1 MKIVMLDG
9 DTLPVSLPTEKQNA
23 DWEIR
28 AQTSVSEIV
37 SALTGATVAI
47 TNKVPLRADTLKLLP
62 DLRFIC
68 VAATGYDCIDLDA
81 CRTRGIVVSNVPG
94 YSTQSVSEAV
104 IAAIFALR
112 RQMMAYASN
121 TRIDWPQAQHFCLH
135 RQPIGDIGGAMLGIV
150 GKGDIGQ
157 AVGRL
162 AKALGMQVQY
172 AERKGSD
179 RVREGYVSFEQML
192 ATSDIISLHCPLSD
206 STRQM
211 IDRHALEKMKSHTL
225 LINTARGG
233 LINEADL
240 AKALKQGVIG
250 GAALDVLSSEPPAP
264 DNLLLA
270 DLPTLLLTPHIA
282 WASRSGVENLVTGV
296 MANIAA
302 FMQGEPVN
310 VVSQALRK

>member
-1 MKIVMLDG
+1 M
-9 DTLPVSLPTEKQNA
+9 
-23 DWEIR
+23 R
-28 AQTSVSEIV
+28 AQTPAEGIV
-37 SALTGATVAI
+37 SSLAGATVAI
-47 TNKVPLRADTLKLLP
+47 TNKVPLRADTLKQLP
-62 DLRFIC
+62 ELRFIC
-68 VAATGYDCIDLDA
+68 VAATGYDCVDLDA
-81 CRTRGIVVSNVPG
+81 CRERGIVVSNVPG

-112 RQMMAYASN
+112 RKVMAYASN

-135 RQPIGDIGGAMLGIV
+135 RQPIADIGGATLGIA
-150 GKGDIGQ
+150 GKGDIGL

-192 ATSDIISLHCPLSD
+192 ATSDIISLHCPLSE

-211 IDRHALEKMKSHTL
+211 IDRQALEKMKPHAL

-240 AKALKQGVIG
+240 ADALKQAVIG
-250 GAALDVLSSEPPAP
+250 GAALDVLSSEPPAI
-264 DNLLLA
+264 DNPLLA
-270 DLPTLLLTPHIA
+270 DLPNLLLTPHIA
-282 WASRSGVENLVTGV
+282 WASRSGVDNLVTGV

-302 FMQGEPVN
+302 FIQGAPVN
-310 VVSQALRK
+310 VVN

>member
-9 DTLPVSLPTEKQNA
+9 DTLPVPLPTDQQQA
-23 DWEIR
+23 DWEMR
-28 AQTSVSEIV
+28 AQTPADDIV
-37 SALTGATVAI
+37 SSLAGATVAI
-47 TNKVPLRADTLKLLP
+47 TNKVPLRADTLQQLP
-62 DLRFIC
+62 ELRFIC

-81 CRTRGIVVSNVPG
+81 CRARGIVVSNVPG

-104 IAAIFALR
+104 IAAIFTLR
-112 RQMMAYASN
+112 RQLMAYASN
-121 TRIDWPQAQHFCLH
+121 TRIDWPQAKHFCVH
-135 RQPIGDIGGAMLGIV
+135 HQPIGDIGGATLGIA

-162 AKALGMQVQY
+162 AQALGMQVQY
-172 AERKGSD
+172 AERKGSE
-179 RVREGYVSFEQML
+179 RVRDGYVSFEQML

-211 IDRHALEKMKSHTL
+211 IDREALDKMKPQAL

-240 AKALKQGVIG
+240 AAALKQGLIG

-264 DNLLLA
+264 DNPLLA

-282 WASRSGVENLVTGV
+282 WASRSGVENLVAGV

-302 FMQGEPVN
+302 FIQGEPIN
-310 VVSQALRK
+310 VVS

>member
-9 DTLPVSLPTEKQNA
+9 DTLPVHLPTGQQQA

-28 AQTSVSEIV
+28 AQTPADDIV
-37 SALTGATVAI
+37 SSLAGATVAI
-47 TNKVPLRADTLKLLP
+47 TNKVPLRADTLQQLP
-62 DLRFIC
+62 ELRFIC

-81 CRTRGIVVSNVPG
+81 CRARGIVVSNVPG

-112 RQMMAYASN
+112 RQLMAYASN
-121 TRIDWPQAQHFCLH
+121 TRIDWPLAKHFCVH
-135 RQPIGDIGGAMLGIV
+135 HQPIGDIGGATLGIA

-162 AKALGMQVQY
+162 AQALGMQVQY
-172 AERKGSD
+172 AERKGSE
-179 RVREGYVSFEQML
+179 RVRDGYVSFEQML

-211 IDRHALEKMKSHTL
+211 IDREALDKMKPQAL

-240 AKALKQGVIG
+240 AAALKQGLIG

-264 DNLLLA
+264 DNPLLA

-282 WASRSGVENLVTGV
+282 WASRSGVENLVAGV

-302 FMQGEPVN
+302 FIQGEPIN
-310 VVSQALRK
+310 VVN

>member
-9 DTLPVSLPTEKQNA
+9 DTLPVPLPTGQQHA
-23 DWEIR
+23 DWEMR
-28 AQTSVSEIV
+28 AQTPAEGIV
-37 SALTGATVAI
+37 SSLAGATVAI
-47 TNKVPLRADTLKLLP
+47 TNKVPLRADTLQQLP
-62 DLRFIC
+62 ELRFIC

-81 CRTRGIVVSNVPG
+81 CRARGIVVSNVPG

-112 RQMMAYASN
+112 RQLMAYASN
-121 TRIDWPQAQHFCLH
+121 TRIDWPQAKHFCVH
-135 RQPIGDIGGAMLGIV
+135 HQPIGDIGGATLGIA

-162 AKALGMQVQY
+162 AQALGMQVQY
-172 AERKGSD
+172 AERKGSE
-179 RVREGYVSFEQML
+179 RVRDGYISFEQML

-206 STRQM
+206 STCQM
-211 IDRHALEKMKSHTL
+211 IDREALSQMKPQAL

-240 AKALKQGVIG
+240 AAALKQGLIG

-264 DNLLLA
+264 ENPLLA

-282 WASRSGVENLVTGV
+282 WASRSGVENLVAGV
-296 MANIAA
+296 MTNIAA
-302 FMQGEPVN
+302 FIQGEPMN
-310 VVSQALRK
+310 VVS

>member
-9 DTLPVSLPTEKQNA
+9 DSLPVPLPIGQQQA

-28 AQTSVSEIV
+28 AQTSISDIV
-37 SALTGATVAI
+37 SSLTGATVAI
-47 TNKVPLRADTLKLLP
+47 TNKVPLRADTLKQLP
-62 DLRFIC
+62 ELRFIC

-81 CRTRGIVVSNVPG
+81 CRERGIVVSNVPG

-135 RQPIGDIGGAMLGIV
+135 RQPIADIGGATLGIA
-150 GKGDIGQ
+150 GKGDIGM

-162 AKALGMQVQY
+162 AKSLGMQVQY

-211 IDRHALEKMKSHTL
+211 IDRQAQEKMKPHAL

-240 AKALKQGVIG
+240 ADALKQGVIG
-250 GAALDVLSSEPPAP
+250 GAALDVLSSEPPAI
-264 DNLLLA
+264 DNPLLG
-270 DLPTLLLTPHIA
+270 DLTNLLLTPHIA
-282 WASRSGVENLVTGV
+282 WASCSGVENLVTGV

-302 FMQGEPVN
+302 FIQGEPVN
-310 VVSQALRK
+310 VVS

>member
-9 DTLPVSLPTEKQNA
+9 DTLPVPLPTGQHQA
-23 DWEIR
+23 DWEMR
-28 AQTSVSEIV
+28 AQTPADDIV
-37 SALTGATVAI
+37 SSLAGATVAI
-47 TNKVPLRADTLKLLP
+47 TNKVPLRADTLQQLP
-62 DLRFIC
+62 ELRFIC

-81 CRTRGIVVSNVPG
+81 CRARGIVVSNVPG

-112 RQMMAYASN
+112 RQLMAYASN
-121 TRIDWPQAQHFCLH
+121 TRIDWPQAKHFCVH
-135 RQPIGDIGGAMLGIV
+135 HQPIGDIGGATLGIA

-162 AKALGMQVQY
+162 AQALGMQVQY
-172 AERKGSD
+172 AERKGSE
-179 RVREGYVSFEQML
+179 RVRDGYISFEQML

-211 IDRHALEKMKSHTL
+211 IDREALDKMKPQAL

-240 AKALKQGVIG
+240 AAALKQGLIG

-264 DNLLLA
+264 DNPLLA

-282 WASRSGVENLVTGV
+282 WASRSGVENLVAGV

-302 FMQGEPVN
+302 FIQGEPIN
-310 VVSQALRK
+310 VVS

>member
-9 DTLPVSLPTEKQNA
+9 DTLPVSLPTGQQHA

-28 AQTSVSEIV
+28 AQTSTSDIV
-37 SALTGATVAI
+37 SALKGATVAI
-47 TNKVPLRADTLKLLP
+47 TNKVPLRADTLAHLP
-62 DLRFIC
+62 ELRFIC

-81 CRTRGIVVSNVPG
+81 CSARGIVVSNVPG

-112 RQMMAYASN
+112 RHTLSYTSH
-121 TRIDWPQAQHFCLH
+121 TRTDWPQAEHFCLH
-135 RQPIGDIGGAMLGIV
+135 RQPIGDIGGTTLGIA

-162 AKALGMQVQY
+162 AQALGMQVQY
-172 AERKGSD
+172 AERKGSE

-192 ATSDIISLHCPLSD
+192 ATSDMISLHCPLSD
-206 STRQM
+206 STREM
-211 IDRHALEKMKSHTL
+211 IDREALEKMKPHAL

-240 AKALKQGVIG
+240 AAALAQGTIG
-250 GAALDVLSSEPPAP
+250 GAALDVLSSEPPSA
-264 DNLLLA
+264 DNPLLA
-270 DLPTLLLTPHIA
+270 ELPNLLLTPHIA
-282 WASRSGVENLVTGV
+282 WASHSGVDNLVTGV

-302 FMQGEPVN
+302 FIQGEPVN
-310 VVSQALRK
+310 VVN

>member
-9 DTLPVSLPTEKQNA
+9 GTLPVPLPTGQQQA
-23 DWEIR
+23 VWEIR
-28 AQTSVSEIV
+28 AQTPADDIV
-37 SALTGATVAI
+37 SSLAGATVAI
-47 TNKVPLRADTLKLLP
+47 TNKVPLRADTLQQLP
-62 DLRFIC
+62 ELRFIC

-112 RQMMAYASN
+112 RQLMAYASN
-121 TRIDWPQAQHFCLH
+121 TRIDWPQAKHFCVH
-135 RQPIGDIGGAMLGIV
+135 HQPIGDIGGATLGIV

-162 AKALGMQVQY
+162 AQALGMQVQY
-172 AERKGSD
+172 AERKGSE
-179 RVREGYVSFEQML
+179 RVRDGYVSFEQML

-206 STRQM
+206 ITRQM
-211 IDRHALEKMKSHTL
+211 IDREALDKMKPQAL

-240 AKALKQGVIG
+240 AAALKQGLIG

-264 DNLLLA
+264 DNPLLA
-270 DLPTLLLTPHIA
+270 ALPTLLLTPHIA
-282 WASRSGVENLVTGV
+282 WASRSGVENLVAGV

-302 FMQGEPVN
+302 FIQGEPIN
-310 VVSQALRK
+310 VVS

>member
-9 DTLPVSLPTEKQNA
+9 DTLPVSLPTRQQQA

-28 AQTSVSEIV
+28 TQTPVSDIV
-37 SALTGATVAI
+37 SSLTGATVAI
-47 TNKVPLRADTLKLLP
+47 TNKVPLRADTLAQLP
-62 DLRFIC
+62 ELRFIC
-68 VAATGYDCIDLDA
+68 VAATGYDCVDLNA
-81 CRTRGIVVSNVPG
+81 CRERGIVVSNVPG

-112 RQMMAYASN
+112 RQIMAYAVN

-135 RQPIGDIGGAMLGIV
+135 RQPIGDIGGATLGIA
-150 GKGDIGQ
+150 GRGNIGQ
-157 AVGRL
+157 AVGSL
-162 AKALGMQVQY
+162 AQALGMKVQY

-179 RVREGYVSFEQML
+179 SVREGYVSFEQML

-211 IDRHALEKMKSHTL
+211 IDRDALEKMKPHAL

-240 AKALKQGVIG
+240 AEVLKQGLIG
-250 GAALDVLSSEPPAP
+250 GAALDVLSSEPPSA
-264 DNLLLA
+264 DNPLLA
-270 DLPTLLLTPHIA
+270 DLPNLLLTPHIA
-282 WASRSGVENLVTGV
+282 WASRSGVENLVSGV

-302 FMQGEPVN
+302 FIQGEPIN
-310 VVSQALRK
+310 VVS

>member
-9 DTLPVSLPTEKQNA
+9 DTLPVPLPTGQQQA
-23 DWEIR
+23 DWEMR
-28 AQTSVSEIV
+28 AQTPADDIV
-37 SALTGATVAI
+37 SSLAGATVAI
-47 TNKVPLRADTLKLLP
+47 TNKVPLRADTLQQLP
-62 DLRFIC
+62 ELRFIC

-81 CRTRGIVVSNVPG
+81 CRARGIVVSNVPG

-112 RQMMAYASN
+112 RQLMAYASN
-121 TRIDWPQAQHFCLH
+121 TRIDWPQAKHFCVH
-135 RQPIGDIGGAMLGIV
+135 HQPIGDIGGATLGIA

-162 AKALGMQVQY
+162 AQALGMQVQY
-172 AERKGSD
+172 AERKGSE
-179 RVREGYVSFEQML
+179 RVRDGYISFEQML

-206 STRQM
+206 SIRQM
-211 IDRHALEKMKSHTL
+211 IDREALDKMKPQAL

-240 AKALKQGVIG
+240 AAALKQGLIG

-264 DNLLLA
+264 DNPLLA

-282 WASRSGVENLVTGV
+282 WASRSGVENLVAGV

-302 FMQGEPVN
+302 FIQGEPIN
-310 VVSQALRK
+310 VVS

>member
-9 DTLPVSLPTEKQNA
+9 DTLPVSLPTGQQQA
-23 DWEIR
+23 AWEIR
-28 AQTSVSEIV
+28 AQTPVSDIV
-37 SALTGATVAI
+37 SALSGATIAI
-47 TNKVPLRADTLKLLP
+47 TNKVPLRADTLAQLP
-62 DLRFIC
+62 ELRFIC
-68 VAATGYDCIDLDA
+68 VSATGYDCIDLNA
-81 CRTRGIVVSNVPG
+81 CRDRGIVVSNVPG

-104 IAAIFALR
+104 FAAIFALR
-112 RQMMAYASN
+112 RQIMAYAVN

-135 RQPIGDIGGAMLGIV
+135 HQPIGDIGGTTLGIA

-162 AKALGMQVQY
+162 AQTLGMKVQY
-172 AERKGSD
+172 AERKGSE

-192 ATSDIISLHCPLSD
+192 TTSDIISLHCPLSD

-211 IDRHALEKMKSHTL
+211 IDREALAKMKPHAL

-240 AKALKQGVIG
+240 AESLKQGQIG
-250 GAALDVLSSEPPAP
+250 GAALDVLSSEPPSA
-264 DNLLLA
+264 DNPLLA
-270 DLPTLLLTPHIA
+270 DLPNLLLTPHIA

-302 FMQGEPVN
+302 FIQDEPVN
-310 VVSQALRK
+310 VVS

>member
-9 DTLPVSLPTEKQNA
+9 DTLPLSLPTGQQQA
-23 DWEIR
+23 DWAIR
-28 AQTSVSEIV
+28 AQTPVSDIV
-37 SALTGATVAI
+37 SALSGATVAI
-47 TNKVPLRADTLKLLP
+47 TNKVPLRADTLALLP
-62 DLRFIC
+62 ELRFIC
-68 VAATGYDCIDLDA
+68 VAATGYDCIDLNA
-81 CRTRGIVVSNVPG
+81 CRARGIVVSNVPG

-112 RQMMAYASN
+112 RQIVAYAVN

-135 RQPIGDIGGAMLGIV
+135 RQPIGDIGGATLGIV

-162 AKALGMQVQY
+162 VQALGMKVQY
-172 AERKGSD
+172 AERKGSE

-192 ATSDIISLHCPLSD
+192 ATSDIISLHCPLTD

-211 IDRHALEKMKSHTL
+211 IDREALAKMKPHAL

-240 AKALKQGVIG
+240 AEALKQGQMG
-250 GAALDVLSSEPPAP
+250 GAALDVLSSEPPSA
-264 DNLLLA
+264 DNPLLA
-270 DLPTLLLTPHIA
+270 DLHNLLLTPHIA
-282 WASRSGVENLVTGV
+282 WASRSGVDNLVTGV

-302 FMQGEPVN
+302 FIQGEPVN
-310 VVSQALRK
+310 VVS

>member
-9 DTLPVSLPTEKQNA
+9 DTLPVSLPTRQQQA

-28 AQTSVSEIV
+28 TQTPVSDIV
-37 SALTGATVAI
+37 SSLTGATVAI
-47 TNKVPLRADTLKLLP
+47 TNKVPLRADTLAQLP
-62 DLRFIC
+62 ELRFIC
-68 VAATGYDCIDLDA
+68 VAATGYDCVDLNA
-81 CRTRGIVVSNVPG
+81 CRERGIVVSNVPG

-112 RQMMAYASN
+112 RQIMAYAVN

-135 RQPIGDIGGAMLGIV
+135 RQPIGDIGGVALGIA
-150 GKGDIGQ
+150 GRGDIGQ

-162 AKALGMQVQY
+162 AQALGMKVQY

-179 RVREGYVSFEQML
+179 SVREGYVSFEQML
-192 ATSDIISLHCPLSD
+192 ATSDIVSLHCPLSD

-211 IDRHALEKMKSHTL
+211 IDRDALEKMKPHAL

-233 LINEADL
+233 LINEANL
-240 AKALKQGVIG
+240 AEALKQGLIG
-250 GAALDVLSSEPPAP
+250 GAALDVLSSEPPSA
-264 DNLLLA
+264 DNPLLA
-270 DLPTLLLTPHIA
+270 DLPNLLLTPHIA

-302 FMQGEPVN
+302 FIQGEPIN
-310 VVSQALRK
+310 VVS

>member
-9 DTLPVSLPTEKQNA
+9 DTLPVSLPTGQQQA
-23 DWEIR
+23 DWEVR
-28 AQTSVSEIV
+28 EQTPVSDIV
-37 SALTGATVAI
+37 SSLSGATVAI
-47 TNKVPLRADTLKLLP
+47 TNKVPLRADTLAQLP
-62 DLRFIC
+62 ELRFIC
-68 VAATGYDCIDLDA
+68 IAATGYDCVDLNA
-81 CRTRGIVVSNVPG
+81 CRERGIVVSNVPG

-112 RQMMAYASN
+112 RQIMAYAVN

-135 RQPIGDIGGAMLGIV
+135 RQPIGDIGGATLGIA
-150 GKGDIGQ
+150 GRGDIGQ

-162 AKALGMQVQY
+162 AQALGMQVQY

-179 RVREGYVSFEQML
+179 SVREGYVSFEQML

-211 IDRHALEKMKSHTL
+211 IDREALEKMKPHAL

-240 AKALKQGVIG
+240 AEALEQGLIG
-250 GAALDVLSSEPPAP
+250 GAALDVLSSEPPSA
-264 DNLLLA
+264 DNPLLA
-270 DLPTLLLTPHIA
+270 DLPNLLLTPHIA

-302 FMQGEPVN
+302 FIQGEPVN
-310 VVSQALRK
+310 VVS

>member
-9 DTLPVSLPTEKQNA
+9 DTLPVPLPTGQLQA

-28 AQTSVSEIV
+28 AQTPADDIV
-37 SALTGATVAI
+37 SSLTGATVAI
-47 TNKVPLRADTLKLLP
+47 TNKVPLRADTLQQLP
-62 DLRFIC
+62 ELRFIC

-81 CRTRGIVVSNVPG
+81 CRARGIVVSNVPG

-112 RQMMAYASN
+112 RQLMAYASN
-121 TRIDWPQAQHFCLH
+121 TRIDWPQAKHFCVH
-135 RQPIGDIGGAMLGIV
+135 HQPIGDIGGATLGIA

-162 AKALGMQVQY
+162 AQALGMQVQY
-172 AERKGSD
+172 AERKGSE
-179 RVREGYVSFEQML
+179 RVRDGYVSFEQML

-211 IDRHALEKMKSHTL
+211 IDREALDKMKPQAL

-233 LINEADL
+233 LINESDL
-240 AKALKQGVIG
+240 AAALKQGQIG

-264 DNLLLA
+264 DNPLLA
-270 DLPTLLLTPHIA
+270 DLPALLLTPHIA
-282 WASRSGVENLVTGV
+282 WASRSGVENLVAGV

-302 FMQGEPVN
+302 FIQGEPIN
-310 VVSQALRK
+310 VVS

>member
-9 DTLPVSLPTEKQNA
+9 DTLPVSLPTGQQNA
-23 DWEIR
+23 EWDIR
-28 AQTSVSEIV
+28 AQTSVSDIV
-37 SALTGATVAI
+37 LALRGATVAI
-47 TNKVPLRADTLKLLP
+47 TNKVPLRAETLEQLP
-62 DLRFIC
+62 ELRFIC

-81 CRTRGIVVSNVPG
+81 CRARGIVVSNVPG

-112 RQMMAYASN
+112 RQLLAYAST

-135 RQPIGDIGGAMLGIV
+135 RQPIADIGGATLGIA
-150 GKGDIGQ
+150 GKGDIGL

-162 AKALGMQVQY
+162 AQALGMQVQY
-172 AERKGSD
+172 AERKGIDS
-179 RVREGYVSFEQML
+179 VREGYVSFEQML

-211 IDRHALEKMKSHTL
+211 IDREALERMKPHAL

-240 AKALKQGVIG
+240 ADAIKQGQIG
-250 GAALDVLSSEPPAP
+250 GAALDVLSSEPPAI
-264 DNLLLA
+264 DNPLLA
-270 DLPTLLLTPHIA
+270 ELPNLLLTPHIA
-282 WASRSGVENLVTGV
+282 WASRSGVDNLVTGV

-302 FMQGEPVN
+302 FIQGEPVN
-310 VVSQALRK
+310 VVS

>member
-9 DTLPVSLPTEKQNA
+9 DTLPLSLPTGQQDA

-28 AQTSVSEIV
+28 AQTPVSDIV
-37 SALTGATVAI
+37 SALTGASVAI
-47 TNKVPLRADTLKLLP
+47 TNKVPLRAETLKQLP
-62 DLRFIC
+62 ELRFIC

-81 CRTRGIVVSNVPG
+81 CRACGIVVSNVPG

-104 IAAIFALR
+104 IAAIFSLR
-112 RQMMAYASN
+112 RQIMAYAST

-135 RQPIGDIGGAMLGIV
+135 RQPIGDIGGATLGIA

-162 AKALGMQVQY
+162 AQALGMQVQY

-211 IDRHALEKMKSHTL
+211 IDREALEKMLPHAL

-240 AKALKQGVIG
+240 PDALKEGVIG
-250 GAALDVLSSEPPAP
+250 GAALDVLSSEPPAI
-264 DNLLLA
+264 DNPLLR
-270 DLPTLLLTPHIA
+270 DLPNLLLTPHIA
-282 WASRSGVENLVTGV
+282 WASRSGVGNLVAGV
-296 MANIAA
+296 MGNIEA
-302 FMQGEPVN
+302 FIQGEPIN
-310 VVSQALRK
+310 VVS

>member
-9 DTLPVSLPTEKQNA
+9 DTLPVPLPTGQQQA

-28 AQTSVSEIV
+28 AQTPADDIV
-37 SALTGATVAI
+37 SSLAGATVAI
-47 TNKVPLRADTLKLLP
+47 TNKVPLRADTLQQLP
-62 DLRFIC
+62 ELRFIC

-81 CRTRGIVVSNVPG
+81 CRARGIVVSNVPG

-112 RQMMAYASN
+112 RQLMAYASN
-121 TRIDWPQAQHFCLH
+121 TRIDWPLAKHFCVH
-135 RQPIGDIGGAMLGIV
+135 HQPIGDIGGATLGIV

-162 AKALGMQVQY
+162 AQALGMQVQY
-172 AERKGSD
+172 AERKGSE
-179 RVREGYVSFEQML
+179 RVRDGYISFEQML

-211 IDRHALEKMKSHTL
+211 IDREALDKMKPQAL

-233 LINEADL
+233 LINEDDL
-240 AKALKQGVIG
+240 AAALKQGLIG

-264 DNLLLA
+264 DNPLLA

-282 WASRSGVENLVTGV
+282 WASRSGVENLVAGV

-302 FMQGEPVN
+302 FIQGEPIN
-310 VVSQALRK
+310 VVN